1 MLVRASPN
9 SDVTQMGK
17 SLSEMQAT
25 WVRYLGQEDT
35 LEKKW
40 QPTPVFLPVENPVD
54 RGAWWTTVH
63 GVVAKSWT
71 RLSD

>member
-17 SLSEMQAT
+17 SLSEMQET

-54 RGAWWTTVH
+54 RGACGRKELDMTQ
-63 GVVAKSWT
+63 
-71 RLSD
+71 

>member
-40 QPTPVFLPVENPVD
+40 QPSPVLLP
-54 RGAWWTTVH
+54 GKSH
-63 GVVAKSWT
+63 GPKNLTGYSTWGLNELDTSEVA
-71 RLSD
+71 